1 MNVPHDRT
9 IHAAAR
15 HHATVRPESPAIR
28 YEDRTI
34 TFGDLD
40 RESNRT
46 AHALRR
52 AGIGP
57 GDRVAFLGKNSPAYF
72 EIVLAVAKCGAVLV
86 PINSQL
92 TVPEVDHILR
102 DSGAALLFVEEEFR
116 AAAGDAL
123 AGLTGLR
130 ETVLVGPPDSPGE
143 LPGWKAGAPDDAV
156 DPGTGAD
163 DPVVQVYTSGT
174 TGLPKGVVLAHRSMY
189 FFNDSMAQSESQWFE
204 WLPQDVSLLSF
215 PGSYMAGL
223 GWFMFSFIAGVPTVV
238 MRSFLPGE
246 AVRLIEQ
253 HGVTMTYAAPAM
265 LHMLLSGRGV
275 DRDTFRS
282 LRLVSYGAAP
292 MTDTLLS
299 RCLDVMDCQF
309 AQVYAS
315 TETGN
320 VATMLVPAD
329 HVPGSPVLRSVGRA
343 CPGTELRVTGDGDEP
358 APPGTIGQVWIR
370 TPARMI
376 EYWGMPE
383 ATARTLTD
391 GWLRMGDA
399 GYMDEQGYLY
409 LADRIDDTIIVAGQ
423 NIYPA
428 EVEAALS
435 SHPAVGEC
443 AVVGAPDAQ
452 WGEAVCAFVVLA
464 ADAEATPRELM
475 RHLRGRIADFK
486 TPTRYLFVDAL
497 PRNSTGKVLRRVL
510 REQLRPQE
518 QPAAATA
525 GAGAPATSAAAP

>member
-1 MNVPHDRT
+1 MSLPHART
-9 IHAAAR
+9 IHAAAS
-15 HHATVRPESPAIR
+15 HHAQARPQDPAIL
-28 YEDRTI
+28 YEGQTV
-34 TFGDLD
+34 TFGDLH

-57 GDRVAFLGKNSPAYF
+57 GVRVAFVGRNSPAYF
-72 EIVLAVAKCGAVLV
+72 EITIAVGKVGAVLV
-86 PINSQL
+86 PVNSQL
-92 TVPEVDHILR
+92 TGPEIDHVLR

-116 AAAGDAL
+116 PVAETAVTTL
-123 AGLTGLR
+123 AGLR
-130 ETVLVGPPDSPGE
+130 EVVTVGPPDSPGE
-143 LPGWKAGAPDDAV
+143 LPGWKAGTPDDDL

-174 TGLPKGVVLAHRSMY
+174 TGLPKGVVLAHRSLY
-189 FFNDSMAQSESQWFE
+189 FFFDAMADPDMRWFE
-204 WLPQDVSLLSF
+204 WQPQDVSLLSF

-223 GWFMFSFIAGVPTVV
+223 GWFMFGFIAGVPTVV

-246 AVRLIEQ
+246 AVRLIGE
-253 HGVTMTYAAPAM
+253 HDVSMTYAAPAM
-265 LHMLLSGRGV
+265 LHMLLAGRGV
-275 DRDTFRS
+275 DRHTFRS
-282 LRLVSYGAAP
+282 LRLVAYGAAP
-292 MTDTLLS
+292 MSDPLLT
-299 RCLDVMDCQF
+299 RCQELMDCQF

-320 VATMLVPAD
+320 VATMLAPAD
-329 HVPGSPVLRSVGRA
+329 HVPGSPLLRSVGRA
-343 CPGTELRVTGDGDEP
+343 CPGTDLRVVDADGETL
-358 APPGTIGQVWIR
+358 PPGTIGQVMIR
-370 TPARMI
+370 TPARML

-399 GYMDEQGYLY
+399 GYTNEQGYLF

-435 SHPAVGEC
+435 SHPAVAEC
-443 AVVGAPDAQ
+443 AVVGVPDAQ
-452 WGEAVCAFVVLA
+452 WGEAVCACIRLA
-464 ADAEATPRELM
+464 EDTTVTPRELM

-486 TPTRYLFVDAL
+486 SPTRYEFVTEL

-510 REQLRPQE
+510 REQYQPQP
-518 QPAAATA
+518 QSQPQPPAAAVV
-525 GAGAPATSAAAP
+525 